1 MYFSKKMRIGGEK
14 KGKTNGV
21 MLISLS
27 NLNVTT
33 KMVKSEDYVR

>member
-1 MYFSKKMRIGGEK
+1 MYFSKKMRVGEK